1 MLSRRI
7 LRTKVLQALYAFIQS
22 EDEQIDVAEKNLL
35 KSIDSIYDLYIY
47 QLSIILELVD
57 FIKQRQEENKLKH
70 LPTEE
75 DLHPNTK
82 FVDNRFVKQLT
93 DNKYFKL
100 KYNQLKVNW
109 SDEQEMFRQLYNTIK
124 ESKTYEKYARSFDN
138 YPYESDKKF
147 ILNVF
152 RKIIINDDN
161 IYNYFED
168 KNIHW
173 GDDFYDVAF
182 LVVKTIEDFKPE
194 TTEDYPLPDL
204 FNNDGIINPSD
215 DVTFVKQL
223 FRKTIIHSKEFEVL
237 ISKKAKNWEVDRIAV
252 IDMIILKMALTEFIE
267 FPAIPI
273 RVTMNEYIDIYKEY
287 STEKSRSFINGILD
301 KMAKDLNRSHKIN
314 KITVYLDQEQDNFT
328 TE

>member
-7 LRTKVLQALYAFIQS
+7 LRTKVLQALYAFFQS

-35 KSIDSIYDLYIY
+35 KSIDSLYDLYIY

-70 LPTEE
+70 LPSDE
-75 DLHPNTK
+75 DLNPNTK
-82 FVDNRFVKQLT
+82 FVDNRFVKQLY

-100 KYNQLKVNW
+100 KYNQLNINW
-109 SDEQEMFRQLYNTIK
+109 SDEQDMFRQLYNVIK

-147 ILNVF
+147 ILNIF
-152 RKIIINDDN
+152 RKYILDSEA

-173 GDDFYDVAF
+173 GEDFYDVA
-182 LVVKTIEDFKPE
+182 LMVVKTIEDFKPE
-194 TTEDYPLPDL
+194 TTEDYPLPEL
-204 FNNDGIINPSD
+204 FNTDGIINPSD
-215 DVTFVKQL
+215 DLIFVKQL
-223 FRKTIIHSKEFEVL
+223 FRKTIIHSKEFENL
-237 ISKKAKNWEVDRIAV
+237 IGKKAKNWETDRIAV
-252 IDMIILKMALTEFIE
+252 IDMIILKMGLTEIIE
-267 FPAIPI
+267 FPDIP
-273 RVTMNEYIDIYKEY
+273 VKVSMNEYIDISKDF
-287 STEKSRSFINGILD
+287 STEKSRSFINGVLD
-301 KMAKDLNRSHKIN
+301 KITKDLNKSHKIN
-314 KITVYLDQEQDNFT
+314 KINLYFDQEQDKFT